1 MEELTKT
8 EERVMLVL
16 WKLRQGF
23 VKDIIE
29 QLPDDPKPPYNTIS
43 SVVRILERKGY
54 VGFKAYGKTYEYT
67 PLISK
72 TAYRAASLKRML
84 TQYFDNSAAD
94 LVSFVVKEEALNPTE
109 VQQLLDMLNQPNAA
123 TFNAASPDT
132 ATPDVNPTSN
142 EK

>member
-8 EERVMLVL
+8 EEPVMLAL
-16 WKLRQGF
+16 WKLKQAF

-29 QLPDDPKPPYNTIS
+29 HMPDEPKPPYNTIS

-54 VGFKAYGKTYEYT
+54 VGFKAYGKTYEYF

-94 LVSFVVKEEALNPTE
+94 LVSFVVQEETLSPAE
-109 VQQLLDMLNQPNAA
+109 VQQLLDMLKEPDAPGQPTHNATGHA
-123 TFNAASPDT
+123 
-132 ATPDVNPTSN
+132 
-142 EK
+142 K

>member
-16 WKLRQGF
+16 WKLRKAF
-23 VKDIIE
+23 VKDVIE
-29 QLPDDPKPPYNTIS
+29 QLTDNPKPPYNTIS

-54 VGFKAYGKTYEYT
+54 VGFKAYGTTYEYY

-72 TAYRAASLKRML
+72 AAYRAASLKRMV

-94 LVSFVVKEEALNPTE
+94 LVSFVVKEESLTPTE
-109 VQQLLDMLNQPNAA
+109 VQQLLRMLNQSDNSSDSDGHA
-123 TFNAASPDT
+123 
-132 ATPDVNPTSN
+132 
-142 EK
+142 K